1 MTAVTKAPEVASTI
15 EHLQELGDRMR
26 STQYSFQDS
35 DEEILHNISQAIK
48 DLDNERVK
56 VHNLLETETI
66 AASLL
71 RNKLQFFPEEI
82 KKEIT
87 DAVESA
93 RFSNA
98 EELKSLQDE
107 LKSLND
113 SIVFLEDKQKKLSKE
128 NAILHPE
135 RDMVRQ
141 QHEEVISQLNQR
153 MADKAS
159 KQITLNET
167 RDQLRDTN
175 QKIVDLETGIIIL
188 REDMIQERA
197 DARQE
202 KKRLK
207 QAVHDTTKRTKKQK
221 EANIAKKKELDHL
234 QDELQISESQLSDIR
249 KSIRRYETSRARLE
263 DQENTFLEQLS
274 NELKENKELVQKG
287 EDLAAMQ
294 LKLTNRY
301 ESKKIEHDVNMA
313 QLQSEIAQTKVGYDK
328 LNEEWDDLRV
338 DEATAGDILKR
349 EGLKVKELDDALQS
363 KKSELM
369 EKANQTAR
377 MKQENDMMESQMEQ
391 LDENHQITVQ
401 LLEKQIG
408 VFRSQLAKERK
419 ERFELQ
425 EKRDAL
431 SRDMEE
437 FRSNFNNFMSN
448 VNQRIAKAK
457 TDHMDLTN
465 EGIQLRKDIKQDDID
480 TKGLNSELQKS
491 DKSFGQMKSTLET
504 TINKLECEI
513 AELDKQ
519 LSEKIHEI
527 KEKTPAYEELENLHD
542 EKLKDY
548 EDKKKNIVRSIH
560 ELNARFTYMVG
571 L

>member
-548 EDKKKNIVRSIH
+548 EDKKKNIVTW
-560 ELNARFTYMVG
+560 L
-571 L
+571 